1 MRGEPFR
8 DAPED
13 AGEGA
18 WSALST
24 GSVQERE
31 LDPGW
36 SSGNVSITWE
46 GMDQTQGGCWALLW
60 GR

>member
-31 LDPGW
+31 LDQAAAL
-36 SSGNVSITWE
+36 
-46 GMDQTQGGCWALLW
+46 GM
-60 GR
+60 